1 MMLTIVPFE
10 QIYPFVFGEPSI
22 TKARATDLKDYL

>member
-10 QIYPFVFGEPSI
+10 QIYPFDFGEPRI
-22 TKARATDLKDYL
+22 TKVRATDLKEYL